1 VIYYLGFQTMDTEQQ
16 YQEALKADLARQRE
30 WEIQQEQKYQ
40 EAREVDLARQEEWR
54 IEQEQQ
60 YQYALEED
68 RALQRLGAEE
78 ELARQQEQQR
88 EELEKNKISW
98 LTFIPCLILS
108 IMADIAEAGTVGTL
122 GWFFGI
128 FVDIILLFVLG
139 LSRSGRKQFKKWLT
153 AIGLEKIPFVDAIPF
168 RTFFLVWSFISSR
181 PKTLKIVQKGLAIA
195 SKVPSPIAPEL
206 KAASRAVD
214 IGVGIQQMKES
225 KMSGGEK
232 ISVLSSTYRSLKD
245 TKV

>member
-1 VIYYLGFQTMDTEQQ
+1 MNTEQQ
-16 YQEALKADLARQRE
+16 YQEALKADLAHQRE
-30 WEIQQEQKYQ
+30 WKIQQEQKYL
-40 EAREVDLARQEEWR
+40 EAREVDLARQKEWR
-54 IEQEQQ
+54 IGQERQ

-68 RALQRLGAEE
+68 RARQRLRVE
-78 ELARQQEQQR
+78 ELERQQEQQR

-98 LTFIPCLILS
+98 FTFIPCLILS
-108 IMADIAEAGTVGTL
+108 IMADIVEAGTVGTV
-122 GWFFGI
+122 GWLFGI

-153 AIGLEKIPFVDAIPF
+153 AIGLEKIPIVDAIPF

-206 KAASRAVD
+206 KTASRAVN
-214 IGVGIQQMKES
+214 IGVGAQANERI
-225 KMSGGEK
+225 
-232 ISVLSSTYRSLKD
+232 
-245 TKV
+245 